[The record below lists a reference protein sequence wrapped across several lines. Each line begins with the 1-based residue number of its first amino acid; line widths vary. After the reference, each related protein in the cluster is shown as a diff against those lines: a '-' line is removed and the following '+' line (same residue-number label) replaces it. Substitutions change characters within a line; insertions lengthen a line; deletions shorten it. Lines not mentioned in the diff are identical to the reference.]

1 MFTTG
6 VTGSRPASPST
17 VTPADVVVRNA
28 KISTGDP
35 ARPRASA
42 VAITGGRITK
52 VADDEAIAPYVGEST
67 QVIDA
72 QGRRVVRRLN
82 NSLSYVVGNALMR
95 IGTGC
100 DGGDTS
106 AGASPTGRG
115 SSS

>member
-6 VTGSRPASPST
+6 VTGSRPAPPLN

-28 KISTGDP
+28 NISTGDP
-35 ARPRASA
+35 ARPHASA
-42 VAITGGRITK
+42 VAITGGRITQ

-72 QGRRVVRRLN
+72 QGRRVVRGVN
-82 NSLSYVVGNALMR
+82 DSLSYVVGNGLQT

-100 DGGDTS
+100 AGGDTT
-106 AGASPTGRG
+106 AGAPRTGRG

>member
-1 MFTTG
+1 MFSTP
-6 VTGSRPASPST
+6 VTGSRPAPPLN

-28 KISTGDP
+28 KIFTGDP
-35 ARPRASA
+35 ALPRASA

-52 VADDEAIAPYVGEST
+52 VADDDAIAPYVGEST

-72 QGRRVVRRLN
+72 QGRRVVRGIN
-82 NSLSYVVGNALMR
+82 DSLLYMVGKGLKR

-100 DGGDTS
+100 TGDDTT
-106 AGASPTGRG
+106 AGASRTASG

>member
-1 MFTTG
+1 MFIKA
-6 VTGSRPASPST
+6 VTVSRPAPPSK

-28 KISTGDP
+28 KIVTGDP

-52 VADDEAIAPYVGEST
+52 VADDEAIAPCVGEST

-72 QGRRVVRRLN
+72 QGRRVVRGLN
-82 NSLSYVVGNALMR
+82 DSIYVSSKGLKR
-95 IGTGC
+95 IVTGC
-100 DGGDTS
+100 ASGDTS
-106 AGASPTGRG
+106 TGASRTGHR